1 MIDLNIINGKIFHK
15 NRLIEAGISI
25 QNGKI
30 VAIGNSS
37 SLLNSNQTI
46 NATDRIILPGGIDVH
61 THILD
66 LIFSYRED
74 FVTGTQAAAAGGI
87 TTYLEMPLGI

>member
-1 MIDLNIINGKIFHK
+1 MIDLNIINGKIFHE

-46 NATDRIILPGGIDVH
+46 NATD
-61 THILD
+61 
-66 LIFSYRED
+66 
-74 FVTGTQAAAAGGI
+74 
-87 TTYLEMPLGI
+87 